1 LEIFHRFKKQFVEF
15 NLISRSDCFIPP
27 LPLYPLYPPEGGIKG
42 GIEGGIAS
50 VGGYKSFKLK
60 KIIFGALAHL
70 DPHPS
75 HLELGREKYE
85 GI

>member
-1 LEIFHRFKKQFVEF
+1 MNPLKIYF
-15 NLISRSDCFIPP
+15 LISGFISENLASCIPP